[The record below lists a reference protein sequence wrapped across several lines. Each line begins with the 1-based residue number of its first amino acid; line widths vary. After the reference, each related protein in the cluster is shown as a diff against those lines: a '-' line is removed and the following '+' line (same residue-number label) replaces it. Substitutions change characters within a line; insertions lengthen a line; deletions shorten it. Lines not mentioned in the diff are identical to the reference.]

1 MRKRP
6 EVALRSGAKAGRQR
20 ESEREFKEG
29 FELHGRQ
36 EHLRGLLQE
45 SRNDAERKRLQ
56 RALAIVRERLTPGKR
71 RVAFQ
76 WMRPFLKAAL
86 ELQIAARQDRG
97 QLLTGA
103 ELLAH
108 PRIVIVLDHAR
119 ISDARARRVLMIF
132 HLLPKRGRPR
142 KRRSVKD

>member
-6 EVALRSGAKAGRQR
+6 EVDSRSGTKAGRQR
-20 ESEREFKEG
+20 KSEREFKEG
-29 FELHGRQ
+29 FELHGLQ
-36 EHLRGLLQE
+36 EHLLGLLQE
-45 SRNDAERKRLQ
+45 SRHDAERKRLQ
-56 RALAIVRERLTPGKR
+56 RTLAIVRERLTPGRR

-86 ELQIAARQDRG
+86 ELQITARQDRG
-97 QLLTGA
+97 QLLTVA

-108 PRIVIVLDHAR
+108 PRIVKVLDDAR
-119 ISDARARRVLMIF
+119 ITDARARRVLMNF
-132 HLLPKRGRPR
+132 HLLPKRGRPK